1 MTEASTNLVQNKL
14 PELVQQ
20 IVHVIEAFNKE
31 KQVLEEVFDSV
42 RNRIHIMKCQLQ
54 TEKIRI
60 DSEILGVGTMAQLQ
74 DVMLQELRSGIHI
87 LQSQDHQ
94 IVAEA
99 TDLFNGMRQGIEAIS
114 KRISDNTLQILAVE
128 VSTQNV
134 QKGVSV
140 LSKGI
145 NEVNK
150 AMTAITTSL
159 KNIPTKRELRLH
171 A

>member
-1 MTEASTNLVQNKL
+1 
-14 PELVQQ
+14 
-20 IVHVIEAFNKE
+20 
-31 KQVLEEVFDSV
+31 VLEEEFHSV
-42 RNRIHIMKCQLQ
+42 RNGIHIMTSQLQ

-87 LQSQDHQ
+87 LQSQDNQ

-99 TDLFNGMRQGIEAIS
+99 TDLYNRMRQGIEEIS
-114 KRISDNTLQILAVE
+114 KRISDNTLQILAVN

-134 QKGVSV
+134 QNGVSG

-150 AMTAITTSL
+150 AMTAITKSS

-171 A
+171 V